1 VITLKY
7 ESRADERAKDPQNTL
22 PTFVNSEGP
31 IREKSAECNRSNI
44 PAVVGKLQ
52 GAFLVADEYQE
63 CLALWVRKGEMIWRR
78 RDKTEDRA
86 SRQKVVSALKI
97 DREAMTKILNSMHR
111 SKESERDNLRTL
123 LEKAGNDPLMFLNL
137 AGVPPLTILGEL
149 QYWNKR
155 HMILQGLRKRVRS
168 NATRKQDVRD
178 LKNAAR
184 VLEYYRPL
192 LWNLVDK
199 LRRGGHRPSGKLTA
213 AQIEAMSIEDFEK
226 EIAAAK
232 GDYYRGSVLEY
243 EGFQV
248 PREYPSGQYLLA
260 IAKMI
265 EIETPGMRKN
275 GAPKVDFSLAVKG
288 LFEICQS
295 KLAAGLQD
303 KGLSEET
310 ESYITLAKRALFG
323 FITALLMGSFPEWFC
338 RQENPVRNVKN
349 AYRVKRESY
358 L

>member
-1 VITLKY
+1 
-7 ESRADERAKDPQNTL
+7 
-22 PTFVNSEGP
+22 
-31 IREKSAECNRSNI
+31 
-44 PAVVGKLQ
+44 
-52 GAFLVADEYQE
+52 LVANEYQE
-63 CLALWVRKGEMIWRR
+63 CLALWVRKGENIWTRE
-78 RDKTEDRA
+78 DKTEDRA
-86 SRQKVVSALKI
+86 WREKVVSALKI
-97 DREAMTKILNSMHR
+97 DREAMTRILKSMHR
-111 SKESERDNLRTL
+111 SKESERDNLTTL
-123 LEKAGNDPLMFLNL
+123 LEKAGNDALMFLNL
-137 AGVPPLTILGEL
+137 AGVPPLRILGEL

-168 NATRKQDVRD
+168 NALRRQDIRD
-178 LKNAAR
+178 LKSAAR

-192 LWNLVDK
+192 LWDLVDK
-199 LRRGGHRPSGKLTA
+199 H
-213 AQIEAMSIEDFEK
+213 
-226 EIAAAK
+226 
-232 GDYYRGSVLEY
+232 YRGSVPKY

-248 PREYPSGQYLLA
+248 PREYPSGQYLKA

-275 GAPKVDFSLAVKG
+275 GAPKVDFSLAVKS
-288 LFEICQS
+288 LVEICQS
-295 KLAAGLQD
+295 EFAAGGPQG

-323 FITALLMGSFPEWFC
+323 FITALLMGSFPKWFR

>member
-1 VITLKY
+1 MN
-7 ESRADERAKDPQNTL
+7 RAQMNEQKTQQNTP

-31 IREKSAECNRSNI
+31 IREKSAEYSRSNV
-44 PAVVGKLQ
+44 PAAVGKLSE
-52 GAFLVADEYQE
+52 AFLVANEYQK
-63 CLALWVRKGEMIWRR
+63 CLVLWVRKGEMIWRR
-78 RDKTEDRA
+78 RDKTEDTA
-86 SRQKVVSALKI
+86 WRQKTVSALNVN
-97 DREAMTKILNSMHR
+97 REAMTRIIKSMHR
-111 SKESERDNLRTL
+111 SKESERDNLRAL

-137 AGVPPLTILGEL
+137 AGVPPLRILGEL

-168 NATRKQDVRD
+168 NATRRQDVRD
-178 LKNAAR
+178 LRNAAR

-192 LWNLVDK
+192 LWDLVDK
-199 LRRGGHRPSGKLTA
+199 LSNGGHQPSRKLTA

-232 GDYYRGSVLEY
+232 GGYYRGSVPEY

-248 PREYPSGQYLLA
+248 PREYPSGQYLKA

-265 EIETPGMRKN
+265 EIETPGMREN
-275 GAPKVDFSLAVKG
+275 GAPKVDFSLAVKS
-288 LFEICQS
+288 LFEICRS
-295 KLAAGLQD
+295 ELAAGPKG

-323 FITALLMGSFPEWFC
+323 FITALLMGSFPEWFS